1 MRLNKYISQAGFT
14 SRRKADQLIFNGQ
27 VKVNKQ
33 IITKPYFQV
42 NPEQDIVEIQN
53 HIIKINPKPFTLVL
67 NKPIHVI
74 TSLFDPQ
81 NRTTIYDLLP
91 PKIKQQ
97 RPIPIGRLDYFS
109 EGLLLLTTDGE
120 LCYRLT
126 HPKYKVEKI
135 YLVRLRGKSIKEKLK
150 KMEQG
155 MTLLEGEYV
164 FPAKTKII
172 KENKS
177 FTLVEI
183 IIKQGLNRQIRRMC
197 RDLDLTILQLKRVQV
212 GPIKLKNLKPGRH
225 RLLNKKE
232 INTLYS
238 NVGLNPP

>member
-27 VKVNKQ
+27 VKVNRQ

-74 TSLFDPQ
+74 TSLSDPQ

-164 FPAKTKII
+164 FPARTKII

-197 RDLDLTILQLKRVQV
+197 RDLDLTILQLKRVQI
-212 GPIKLKNLKPGRH
+212 GPIKLKNLKPGKH
-225 RLLNKKE
+225 RLLNKNE